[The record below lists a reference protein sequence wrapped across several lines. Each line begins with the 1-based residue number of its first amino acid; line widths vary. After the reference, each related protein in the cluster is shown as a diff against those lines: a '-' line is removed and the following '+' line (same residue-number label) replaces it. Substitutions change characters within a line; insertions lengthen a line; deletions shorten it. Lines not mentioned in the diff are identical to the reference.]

1 MNEGIDRW
9 GHRRGL
15 VVGEVKQ
22 AVSQRGVS
30 HGVFGRALHRE
41 PERLHGLACRRA
53 NP

>member
-1 MNEGIDRW
+1 
-9 GHRRGL
+9 
-15 VVGEVKQ
+15 VKQ

-30 HGVFGRALHRE
+30 HGVFRRALHRE